1 MSFAVFQEQREA
13 LCGWHPGGWEGLRP
27 EGRWDYMMG
36 KGRVDDSKGRR
47 LVLVMQGSQSGTG
60 EGPGTYMSVLKGMR
74 GLCWVSP
81 QECPAGLEGAVQQD
95 EPVGEDL
102 NARPKSGIDPFGC
115 SLRKACGCRPLCLHH
130 SNKWAE
136 VCFCTGGATETAG
149 GGLTARMQ
157 LLIWKSVQSMP
168 GLFIYF
174 SVCLRQAGL
183 SAVSSPVAAG
193 LHASF

>member
-36 KGRVDDSKGRR
+36 KGRVGDSKGRR

-102 NARPKSGIDPFGC
+102 NARPKSGILIDMGRE
-115 SLRKACGCRPLCLHH
+115 LMEHAR
-130 SNKWAE
+130 
-136 VCFCTGGATETAG
+136 TETLDAEQV
-149 GGLTARMQ
+149 A
-157 LLIWKSVQSMP
+157 P
-168 GLFIYF
+168 GMATL
-174 SVCLRQAGL
+174 G
-183 SAVSSPVAAG
+183 P
-193 LHASF
+193 